1 MSKKKLSLIDSK
13 TKTLKSTIENIMKVK
28 VAILGCS
35 GRMGRN
41 LIQAAHEHASIEL
54 IGGSVRETSSFV
66 DFDLGE
72 LAGIGA
78 IGIKT
83 CKELSQLKQADV
95 LIDFTSIE
103 TTLENI
109 IWCKEHQKALVIGT
123 TGFSDEQVKIIEQAG
138 KTMPLVLAPNTSVG
152 VNLMFKLLQVT
163 AKAIGDYTDIEIFEA
178 HHRFKKDAPSG
189 TAVKMGQVIADTLGR
204 DLNKVAVYGREGIT
218 VERDRETIG
227 FATVRAGDIV
237 GEHTAF
243 FADLGE
249 RLEITHKA
257 SSRMTFALGAM
268 RAAFWLSEAD
278 AGFYDMQDVLGLKD

>member
-1 MSKKKLSLIDSK
+1 M
-13 TKTLKSTIENIMKVK
+13 TIN

-41 LIQAAHEHASIEL
+41 LIQAAVENNHINL
-54 IGGSVRETSSFV
+54 VGGSVRSSSSFS

-78 IGIKT
+78 IGQKT
-83 CKELSQLKQADV
+83 TTQLNDLLAADV
-95 LIDFTSIE
+95 FIDFTSIE
-103 TTLENI
+103 STLENI
-109 IWCKEHQKALVIGT
+109 KWCQEHNKALVIGT
-123 TGFSDEQVKIIEQAG
+123 TGFSAEQVQLIEQAG
-138 KTMPLVLAPNTSVG
+138 KNIPIILAPNTSVG
-152 VNLMFKLLQVT
+152 VNLLFKLVEIT

-189 TAVKMGQVIADTLGR
+189 TAMKIGQVIADTLGR
-204 DLNKVAVYGREGIT
+204 NLDECAVYGREGLLDEGLD
-218 VERDRETIG
+218 ERKKDTIG

-268 RAAFWLSEAD
+268 RAATWLASAD
-278 AGFYDMQDVLGLKD
+278 AGYYTMQDVLGLND

>member
-1 MSKKKLSLIDSK
+1 
-13 TKTLKSTIENIMKVK
+13 MKVK

-41 LIQAAHEHASIEL
+41 LIQAAVEHKSIEL
-54 IGGSVRETSSFV
+54 VGGTVRASSSFV
-66 DFDLGE
+66 NFDLGE

-78 IGIKT
+78 IGQKT
-83 CKELSQLKQADV
+83 ATNLNDLLDSDV
-95 LIDFTSIE
+95 FIDFTAIE
-103 TTLENI
+103 TTLDNLK
-109 IWCKEHQKALVIGT
+109 WCQQHHKALVIGT
-123 TGFSDEQVKIIEQAG
+123 TGFSDEQVSIIEKAG
-138 KTMPLVLAPNTSVG
+138 ELMPVILAPNTSVG
-152 VNLMFKLLQVT
+152 VNLMFKLLEVT

-218 VERDRETIG
+218 GERDKETIG

-243 FADLGE
+243 FADIGE
-249 RLEITHKA
+249 RLEITHRA

-278 AGFYDMQDVLGLKD
+278 NGFYDMQDVLGLK

>member
-1 MSKKKLSLIDSK
+1 
-13 TKTLKSTIENIMKVK
+13 MKVK

-41 LIQAAHEHASIEL
+41 LIQAAVEHKSIEL
-54 IGGSVRETSSFV
+54 VGGSVRESSSFV
-66 DFDLGE
+66 NFDLGE

-78 IGIKT
+78 IGTKT
-83 CKELSQLKQADV
+83 STDLTSLLDADV
-95 LIDFTSIE
+95 FIDFTSIE

-109 IWCKEHQKALVIGT
+109 KWCRKNKKALVIGT
-123 TGFSDEQVKIIEQAG
+123 TGFSDEQVLIIEKAG
-138 KTMPLVLAPNTSVG
+138 ADMPVILAPNTSVG
-152 VNLMFKLLQVT
+152 VNLMFKLLEIT

-189 TAVKMGQVIADTLGR
+189 TAVKMGQVIADTLDR

-218 VERDRETIG
+218 DEREKETIG

-243 FADLGE
+243 FADIGE
-249 RLEITHKA
+249 RLEITHRA

-278 AGFYDMQDVLGLKD
+278 NGYYDMQDVLGLK

>member
-1 MSKKKLSLIDSK
+1 M
-13 TKTLKSTIENIMKVK
+13 TIN

-41 LIQAAHEHASIEL
+41 LIQAAYEHEHITL
-54 IGGSVRETSSFV
+54 VGGTVRKTSSFV
-66 DFDLGE
+66 NFDLGE
-72 LAGIGA
+72 LAGIGK
-78 IGIKT
+78 INLKT
-83 CKELSQLKQADV
+83 STNIDELKQADV
-95 LIDFTSIE
+95 FIDFTSIE
-103 TTLENI
+103 ATLDNVAWCEKEN
-109 IWCKEHQKALVIGT
+109 KAIVIGT
-123 TGFSDEQVKIIEQAG
+123 TGFTDEQVKTIEKAG
-138 KTMPLVLAPNTSVG
+138 KNCPLVLAPNTSVG
-152 VNLMFKLLQVT
+152 VNLLFKLLEMT

-204 DLNKVAVYGREGIT
+204 DLNECAVYGREGIT
-218 VERDRETIG
+218 EERDPNTIG

-249 RLEITHKA
+249 RIEITHKA

-268 RAAFWLSEAD
+268 RAAVWLSEAPS
-278 AGFYDMQDVLGLKD
+278 GYYDMQDVLGLK

>member
-1 MSKKKLSLIDSK
+1 M
-13 TKTLKSTIENIMKVK
+13 TVK

-41 LIQAAHEHASIEL
+41 LIQAAHEHEVIEL
-54 IGGSVRETSSFV
+54 VGGTVRPSSSFV

-78 IGIKT
+78 IGLST
-83 CKELSQLKQADV
+83 VTALDELGNVDV
-95 LIDFTSIE
+95 LIDFTTIE
-103 TTLENI
+103 STFENI
-109 IWCKEHQKALVIGT
+109 QWCKARHIPLVIGT
-123 TGFSDEQVKIIEQAG
+123 TGFNDSQTEEIKEAG
-138 KTMPLVLAPNTSVG
+138 EAMPILLAPNTSVG
-152 VNLMFKLLQVT
+152 VNLLFKLLEIT

-189 TAVKMGQVIADTLGR
+189 TAMKMGQVIAETLGR
-204 DLNKVAVYGREGIT
+204 DLNKCAMYGREGIT
-218 VERDRETIG
+218 EERDPETIG

-249 RLEITHKA
+249 RIEITHKA
-257 SSRMTFALGAM
+257 SSRMTFAQGAM
-268 RAAFWLSEAD
+268 RAAQWLSSANK
-278 AGFYDMQDVLGLKD
+278 GYYDMQDVLGLK

>member
-1 MSKKKLSLIDSK
+1 
-13 TKTLKSTIENIMKVK
+13 MKVK

-41 LIQAAHEHASIEL
+41 LIQAAIEHKSVEL
-54 IGGSVRETSSFV
+54 IGGSVRVGSSFEN
-66 DFDLGE
+66 FDLGE
-72 LAGIGA
+72 IAGIGA
-78 IGIKT
+78 IGQKT
-83 CKELSQLKQADV
+83 TTDIETLLAADV
-95 LIDFTSIE
+95 FIDFTSIE
-103 TTLENI
+103 STF
-109 IWCKEHQKALVIGT
+109 EHLALCQQHNKALVIGT
-123 TGFSDEQVKIIEQAG
+123 TGFSDQQVEEIKIAG
-138 KTMPLVLAPNTSVG
+138 QTMPVILAPNTSVG
-152 VNLMFKLLQVT
+152 VNLLFKLLEVT

-218 VERDRETIG
+218 EERSRETIG

-237 GEHTAF
+237 GEHTAY
-243 FADLGE
+243 FADIGE
-249 RLEITHKA
+249 RLELTHKA

-268 RAAFWLSEAD
+268 RAAFWLSEAK

>member
-1 MSKKKLSLIDSK
+1 
-13 TKTLKSTIENIMKVK
+13 MKVK

-41 LIQAAHEHASIEL
+41 LIQAAHEHESIEL
-54 IGGSVRETSSFV
+54 IGGSVRSSSSFAG
-66 DFDLGE
+66 FDLGE

-78 IGIKT
+78 MGLT
-83 CKELSQLKQADV
+83 TVTELSQLNEAEV
-95 LIDFTSIE
+95 FIDFTSIE
-103 TTLENI
+103 TSLENI
-109 IWCKEHQKALVIGT
+109 NWCKEHNKALVIGT
-123 TGFSDEQVKIIEQAG
+123 TGFNDEQVHRIKEAG
-138 KTMPLVLAPNTSVG
+138 QSMPIVLAPNTSVG
-152 VNLMFKLLQVT
+152 VNLMFKLLEIT

-204 DLNKVAVYGREGIT
+204 DLNECAVYGREGIT
-218 VERDRETIG
+218 EERSKETIG

-237 GEHTAF
+237 GEHTAY

-249 RLEITHKA
+249 RIEITHKA

-278 AGFYDMQDVLGLKD
+278 NGFYDMQDVLGLK

>member
-1 MSKKKLSLIDSK
+1 
-13 TKTLKSTIENIMKVK
+13 MKVK

-41 LIQAAHEHASIEL
+41 LIQAAYEHESIEL
-54 IGGSVRETSSFV
+54 IGGSVRTNSSFV

-78 IGIKT
+78 IGVKT
-83 CKELSQLKQADV
+83 STQLNQLTDAEV
-95 LIDFTSIE
+95 FIDFTSIE
-103 TTLENI
+103 TSLENI
-109 IWCKEHQKALVIGT
+109 KWCQQHKKALVIGT
-123 TGFSDEQVKIIEQAG
+123 TGFSDEQVNIIEKAG
-138 KTMPLVLAPNTSVG
+138 ELMPVVLAPNTSVG
-152 VNLMFKLLQVT
+152 VNLMFKLLEVT

-218 VERDRETIG
+218 GERDKDTIG

-278 AGFYDMQDVLGLKD
+278 NGFYDMQDVLGLK

>member
-1 MSKKKLSLIDSK
+1 
-13 TKTLKSTIENIMKVK
+13 MKVK

-41 LIQAAHEHASIEL
+41 LIQAAHEHESIEL
-54 IGGSVRETSSFV
+54 VGGSVRATSSFSG
-66 DFDLGE
+66 FDLGE

-78 IGIKT
+78 IGIPT
-83 CKELSQLKQADV
+83 VTELNQLTDADV
-95 LIDFTSIE
+95 FIDFTSIE

-109 IWCKEHQKALVIGT
+109 IWCQQHKKALVIGT
-123 TGFSDEQVKIIEQAG
+123 TGFNDDQVSIIENAG
-138 KTMPLVLAPNTSVG
+138 QFMPVVLAPNTSVG
-152 VNLMFKLLQVT
+152 VNLMFKLLEIT

-204 DLNKVAVYGREGIT
+204 DLNECAVYGREGIT
-218 VERDRETIG
+218 EERNKETIG

-278 AGFYDMQDVLGLKD
+278 NGFYDMQDVLGLK

>member
-1 MSKKKLSLIDSK
+1 
-13 TKTLKSTIENIMKVK
+13 MKVK

-41 LIQAAHEHASIEL
+41 LIQAAHEHESIEL
-54 IGGSVRETSSFV
+54 IGGSVRASSSFAG
-66 DFDLGE
+66 FDLGE

-78 IGIKT
+78 IQIKT
-83 CKELSQLKQADV
+83 VTEIEKLAEADV
-95 LIDFTSIE
+95 FIDFTSIE
-103 TTLENI
+103 ATLENLQ
-109 IWCKEHQKALVIGT
+109 WCQKNNKSLVIGT
-123 TGFSDEQVKIIEQAG
+123 TGFTDEQVQLIEKAG
-138 KTMPLVLAPNTSVG
+138 ENMAVLLAPNTSVG
-152 VNLMFKLLQVT
+152 VNLLFKLLEIT

-204 DLNKVAVYGREGIT
+204 DLAKCAVYGREGIT
-218 VERDRETIG
+218 GERAKDTIG

-268 RAAFWLSEAD
+268 RAAFWLND
-278 AGFYDMQDVLGLKD
+278 APNGYYDMQDVLGLKNSI

>member
-1 MSKKKLSLIDSK
+1 
-13 TKTLKSTIENIMKVK
+13 MKVK

-41 LIQAAHEHASIEL
+41 LIQAAVEHESIEL
-54 IGGSVRETSSFV
+54 IGGSVRDSSSFV
-66 DFDLGE
+66 GFDLGE

-78 IGIKT
+78 IGKKT
-83 CKELSQLKQADV
+83 CTNLNDLMSADV
-95 LIDFTSIE
+95 FIDFTAIE
-103 TTLENI
+103 TTLVNLK
-109 IWCKEHQKALVIGT
+109 WCQQYNKALVIGT
-123 TGFSDEQVKIIEQAG
+123 TGFDDEQVKIIENAG
-138 KTMPLVLAPNTSVG
+138 ESIPVILAPNTSVG
-152 VNLMFKLLQVT
+152 VNLMFKLLEIT
-163 AKAIGDYTDIEIFEA
+163 SKAIGDYTDIEIFEA

-218 VERDRETIG
+218 GERDKETIG

-243 FADLGE
+243 FADIGE
-249 RLEITHKA
+249 RLEITHRA

-268 RAAFWLSEAD
+268 RAAFWLCEAD
-278 AGFYDMQDVLGLKD
+278 DGFYDMQDVLGLK

>member
-1 MSKKKLSLIDSK
+1 M
-13 TKTLKSTIENIMKVK
+13 TIK

-41 LIQAAHEHASIEL
+41 LIQAAHEHEQLALVGGTVRAS
-54 IGGSVRETSSFV
+54 SSFV

-72 LAGIGA
+72 LAGIGK
-78 IGIKT
+78 IGLNTVTDI
-83 CKELSQLKQADV
+83 EQLADVDV

-103 TTLENI
+103 STFEHI
-109 IWCKEHQKALVIGT
+109 KWCQTNGKAIVIGT
-123 TGFSDEQVKIIEQAG
+123 TGFTDEQVDVIKAAG
-138 KTMPLVLAPNTSVG
+138 KDAPVLLAPNTSVG
-152 VNLMFKLLQVT
+152 VNLLFKLLEMT

-189 TAVKMGQVIADTLGR
+189 TAVKMGQVIAETLGR
-204 DLNKVAVYGREGIT
+204 DLNKCAVYGREGIT
-218 VERDRETIG
+218 EERDRETIG

-249 RLEITHKA
+249 RIEITHKA

-268 RAAFWLSEAD
+268 RAATWLSQAEN
-278 AGFYDMQDVLGLKD
+278 GYYDMQDVLGLK

>member
-1 MSKKKLSLIDSK
+1 
-13 TKTLKSTIENIMKVK
+13 MKVK

-41 LIQAAHEHASIEL
+41 LIQAAHEHESIEL
-54 IGGSVRETSSFV
+54 VGGSVRESSSFAG
-66 DFDLGE
+66 FDLGE
-72 LAGIGA
+72 LAGIGT
-78 IGIKT
+78 IGLKT
-83 CKELSQLKQADV
+83 STTLTELSDAEV
-95 LIDFTSIE
+95 YIDFTSIE

-109 IWCKEHQKALVIGT
+109 KWCQQQQKALVIGT
-123 TGFSDEQVKIIEQAG
+123 TGFTDEQVKVIEKAG
-138 KTMPLVLAPNTSVG
+138 ESFPVVLAPNTSVG
-152 VNLMFKLLQVT
+152 VNLMFKLLEVT

-204 DLNKVAVYGREGIT
+204 DLNKCAVYGREGIT
-218 VERDRETIG
+218 DERDKDTIG

-249 RLEITHKA
+249 RIEITHKA

-268 RAAFWLSEAD
+268 RAAFWLNNAEN
-278 AGFYDMQDVLGLKD
+278 GFYDMQDVLGLKD

>member
-1 MSKKKLSLIDSK
+1 
-13 TKTLKSTIENIMKVK
+13 MKVK

-41 LIQAAHEHASIEL
+41 LIQAASEHESIEL
-54 IGGSVRETSSFV
+54 VGGTVRASSSFV

-72 LAGIGA
+72 LAGVGTLGLNTSTDI
-78 IGIKT
+78 
-83 CKELSQLKQADV
+83 SQLNNADV

-103 TTLENI
+103 ATLENVK
-109 IWCKEHQKALVIGT
+109 WCEQNNKAIVIGT
-123 TGFSDEQVKIIEQAG
+123 TGFSDEQVAQIKAAG
-138 KTMPLVLAPNTSVG
+138 KNCPVVLAPNTSVG
-152 VNLMFKLLQVT
+152 VNLMFKLLEIT
-163 AKAIGDYTDIEIFEA
+163 SKAIGDYTDIEIFEA

-218 VERDRETIG
+218 GERDRETIG
-227 FATVRAGDIV
+227 FATVRAGDII

-257 SSRMTFALGAM
+257 TSRMTFALGAM

-278 AGFYDMQDVLGLKD
+278 AGYYDMQDVLGLK

>member
-1 MSKKKLSLIDSK
+1 
-13 TKTLKSTIENIMKVK
+13 MKVK

-41 LIQAAHEHASIEL
+41 LIQAAVEHQSIEL
-54 IGGSVRETSSFV
+54 VGGSVRASSSFV
-66 DFDLGE
+66 NFDLGE

-78 IGIKT
+78 IGQKT
-83 CKELSQLKQADV
+83 STDLNDLLNADV
-95 LIDFTSIE
+95 FIDFTSIE

-109 IWCKEHQKALVIGT
+109 KWCEKYNKALVIGT
-123 TGFSDEQVKIIEQAG
+123 TGFSGEQVSIIEKAG
-138 KTMPLVLAPNTSVG
+138 ENMPVILAPNTSVG
-152 VNLMFKLLQVT
+152 VNLMFKLLEVT

-218 VERDRETIG
+218 GERDKETIG

-243 FADLGE
+243 FADIGE
-249 RLEITHKA
+249 RLEITHRA

-278 AGFYDMQDVLGLKD
+278 NGFYDMQDVLGLK

>member
-1 MSKKKLSLIDSK
+1 
-13 TKTLKSTIENIMKVK
+13 MKVK

-41 LIQAAHEHASIEL
+41 LIQAAHEHENIEL
-54 IGGSVRETSSFV
+54 IGGSVRASSSFAG
-66 DFDLGE
+66 FDLGE

-78 IGIKT
+78 IGLTTATK
-83 CKELSQLKQADV
+83 LSQLTDAEV
-95 LIDFTSIE
+95 FIDFTSIVI
-103 TTLENI
+103 TLDNI
-109 IWCKEHQKALVIGT
+109 NLGQQNKKALVIGT
-123 TGFSDEQVKIIEQAG
+123 TGFSDEQVSFIEKAG
-138 KTMPLVLAPNTSVG
+138 ELMPVVLAPNTSVG
-152 VNLMFKLLQVT
+152 VNLMFKLLEVT

-204 DLNKVAVYGREGIT
+204 DLNKCAVYGREGIT
-218 VERDRETIG
+218 DERDRETIG

-237 GEHTAF
+237 GEHTAY

-249 RLEITHKA
+249 RIEITHKA

-278 AGFYDMQDVLGLKD
+278 NGFYDMQDVLGLK

>member
-1 MSKKKLSLIDSK
+1 
-13 TKTLKSTIENIMKVK
+13 MKVK

-41 LIQAAHEHASIEL
+41 LIQAAIEHKSVEL
-54 IGGSVRETSSFV
+54 VGGSVRKGSSFEN
-66 DFDLGE
+66 FDLGE
-72 LAGIGA
+72 LAGVGA
-78 IGIKT
+78 FGEKT
-83 CKELSQLKQADV
+83 TIDIQSLLAADV

-103 TTLENI
+103 STLEHLK
-109 IWCKEHQKALVIGT
+109 WCQQHDKALVIGT
-123 TGFSDEQVKIIEQAG
+123 TGFSDQQVDTIKAAAKSIPVI
-138 KTMPLVLAPNTSVG
+138 LAPNTSVG
-152 VNLMFKLLQVT
+152 VNLLFKLLEVT

-204 DLNKVAVYGREGIT
+204 DLNKVAVYGREGISD
-218 VERDRETIG
+218 ERDPKTIG

-237 GEHTAF
+237 GEHTAY

-249 RLEITHKA
+249 RIELTHKA

-268 RAAFWLSEAD
+268 RAAFWLSEAR

>member
-1 MSKKKLSLIDSK
+1 
-13 TKTLKSTIENIMKVK
+13 MKVK

-41 LIQAAHEHASIEL
+41 LIQAAVEHDSVEL
-54 IGGSVRETSSFV
+54 VGGSVRASSSFV

-78 IGIKT
+78 IGSKT
-83 CKELSQLKQADV
+83 SVDLTELLAADV
-95 LIDFTSIE
+95 FIDFTSIE

-109 IWCKEHQKALVIGT
+109 EWCKQHNKAIVIGT
-123 TGFSDEQVKIIEQAG
+123 TGFSDEQVKTIEAAG
-138 KTMPLVLAPNTSVG
+138 KHIPVILAPNTSVG
-152 VNLMFKLLQVT
+152 VNLMFKLLEIT
-163 AKAIGDYTDIEIFEA
+163 SKAIGDHTDIEIFEA

-218 VERDRETIG
+218 GERDKETIG

-243 FADLGE
+243 FADIGE

-278 AGFYDMQDVLGLKD
+278 NGYYDMQDVLGLK

>member
-1 MSKKKLSLIDSK
+1 
-13 TKTLKSTIENIMKVK
+13 MKVK

-41 LIQAAHEHASIEL
+41 LIQAAFEHKSIEL
-54 IGGSVRETSSFV
+54 VGGSVRKGSSFEN
-66 DFDLGE
+66 FDLGE
-72 LAGIGA
+72 IAGIGA
-78 IGIKT
+78 IGQQT
-83 CKELSQLKQADV
+83 TTDYQTLLAADV
-95 LIDFTSIE
+95 LIDFTSIDS
-103 TTLENI
+103 TLEHLK
-109 IWCKEHQKALVIGT
+109 WCQQHNKALVIGT
-123 TGFSDEQVKIIEQAG
+123 TGFSDQQVETIKAAG
-138 KTMPLVLAPNTSVG
+138 ENIPVILAPNTSVG
-152 VNLMFKLLQVT
+152 VNLLFKLLEIT

-218 VERDRETIG
+218 DERDPNTIG

-237 GEHTAF
+237 GEHTAY

-249 RLEITHKA
+249 RLELTHKA

-278 AGFYDMQDVLGLKD
+278 AGYYDMQDVLGLKD

>member
-1 MSKKKLSLIDSK
+1 
-13 TKTLKSTIENIMKVK
+13 MKVK

-41 LIQAAHEHASIEL
+41 LIQASVEHESIEL
-54 IGGSVRETSSFV
+54 VGGSVRSSSSFV

-78 IGIKT
+78 IGQKT
-83 CKELSQLKQADV
+83 STDINALLAADV

-103 TTLENI
+103 ATFDNLL
-109 IWCKEHQKALVIGT
+109 WCQNNNKALVIGT
-123 TGFSDEQVKIIEQAG
+123 TGFSDEQVEIIREAG
-138 KTMPLVLAPNTSVG
+138 TNIPVILAPNTSVG
-152 VNLMFKLLQVT
+152 VNLMFKLLEVT
-163 AKAIGDYTDIEIFEA
+163 AKAIGDHTDIEIFEA

-189 TAVKMGQVIADTLGR
+189 TAIKMGQVIAKTLGR
-204 DLNKVAVYGREGIT
+204 DLNKCAVYGREGFT
-218 VERDRETIG
+218 EERDPQTIG

-249 RLEITHKA
+249 RIEITHKA

-268 RAAFWLSEAD
+268 RAAFWLRDAD
-278 AGFYDMQDVLGLKD
+278 PGFYDMQDVLGLKD

>member
-1 MSKKKLSLIDSK
+1 
-13 TKTLKSTIENIMKVK
+13 MKVK

-41 LIQAAHEHASIEL
+41 LIQAAIEHESIEL
-54 IGGSVRETSSFV
+54 IGGSVRSTSSFV
-66 DFDLGE
+66 NFDLGE

-78 IGIKT
+78 INKKT
-83 CKELSQLKQADV
+83 SVALTDLLEADV
-95 LIDFTSIE
+95 FIDFTSIE
-103 TTLENI
+103 TTLENMK
-109 IWCKEHQKALVIGT
+109 WCQDNNKALVIGT
-123 TGFSDEQVKIIEQAG
+123 TGFNDEQVKLIEHAG
-138 KTMPLVLAPNTSVG
+138 QNIPVVLAPNTSVG
-152 VNLMFKLLQVT
+152 VNLMFKLLEIT
-163 AKAIGDYTDIEIFEA
+163 SKAIGDYTDIEIFEA

-189 TAVKMGQVIADTLGR
+189 TAMKMGQVIADTLGR
-204 DLNKVAVYGREGIT
+204 DLNKVAVYGREGLLAEGME
-218 VERDRETIG
+218 ERAKDTIG

-237 GEHTAF
+237 GEHTAY

-268 RAAFWLSEAD
+268 RAAFWLNEAD

>member
-1 MSKKKLSLIDSK
+1 
-13 TKTLKSTIENIMKVK
+13 MKVK

-41 LIQAAHEHASIEL
+41 LIQAAVEHESVEL
-54 IGGSVRETSSFV
+54 IGGSVRESSSFV
-66 DFDLGE
+66 NFDLGE
-72 LAGIGA
+72 LAGIGS
-78 IGIKT
+78 IGHKT
-83 CKELSQLKQADV
+83 STKLDNLLDAEV
-95 LIDFTSIE
+95 FIDFTSIE

-109 IWCKEHQKALVIGT
+109 KWCQQHNKALVIGT
-123 TGFSDEQVKIIEQAG
+123 TGFSDEQVKLIEKSG
-138 KTMPLVLAPNTSVG
+138 ESIPVVLAPNTSVG
-152 VNLMFKLLQVT
+152 VNLMFKLLEIT
-163 AKAIGDYTDIEIFEA
+163 SKAIGDYTDIEIFEA

-218 VERDRETIG
+218 AERDRETIG

-278 AGFYDMQDVLGLKD
+278 NGFYDMQDVLGLK

>member
-1 MSKKKLSLIDSK
+1 
-13 TKTLKSTIENIMKVK
+13 MKVK

-41 LIQAAHEHASIEL
+41 LIQAAYEHESIEL
-54 IGGSVRETSSFV
+54 IGGTVRATSSFT

-72 LAGIGA
+72 LAGIGT
-78 IGIKT
+78 IGLIT
-83 CKELSQLKQADV
+83 STALENLSEADV
-95 LIDFTSIE
+95 FIDFTSIE

-109 IWCKEHQKALVIGT
+109 KWCQQHQKALVIGT
-123 TGFSDEQVKIIEQAG
+123 TGFNDEQVSVIEKAGEVIPII
-138 KTMPLVLAPNTSVG
+138 LAPNTSVG

-163 AKAIGDYTDIEIFEA
+163 AQAIGDYTDIEIFEA

-204 DLNKVAVYGREGIT
+204 DLQKCAVYGREGIT
-218 VERDRETIG
+218 EERNRETIG

-249 RLEITHKA
+249 RIEITHKA
-257 SSRMTFALGAM
+257 TSRMTFALGAM

-278 AGFYDMQDVLGLKD
+278 NGYYDMQDVLGLK

>member
-1 MSKKKLSLIDSK
+1 M
-13 TKTLKSTIENIMKVK
+13 TTK

-41 LIQAAHEHASIEL
+41 LIKAAVEHEQIEL
-54 IGGSVRETSSFV
+54 VGGTVRESSSFA

-72 LAGIGA
+72 LAGIGK
-78 IGIKT
+78 IGLNT
-83 CKELSQLKQADV
+83 TTTLDSVGHADV

-103 TTLENI
+103 STLENI
-109 IWCKEHQKALVIGT
+109 KWCQARQKALVIGT
-123 TGFSDEQVKIIEQAG
+123 TGFSDEEVAIIDAAG
-138 KTMPLVLAPNTSVG
+138 ADMPILLAPNTSVG
-152 VNLMFKLLQVT
+152 VNLLFKLLEIT

-189 TAVKMGQVIADTLGR
+189 TAMKMGQVIADTLGR
-204 DLNKVAVYGREGIT
+204 DLAKCAVYGREGIT
-218 VERDRETIG
+218 EERDPETIG

-268 RAAFWLSEAD
+268 RAALWLAEAEH
-278 AGFYDMQDVLGLKD
+278 GYYDMQDVLGLK

>member
-1 MSKKKLSLIDSK
+1 
-13 TKTLKSTIENIMKVK
+13 MKVK

-41 LIQAAHEHASIEL
+41 LIQAAHEHQSIEL
-54 IGGSVRETSSFV
+54 VGGSVRASSSFV

-78 IGIKT
+78 IGLKT
-83 CKELSQLKQADV
+83 CTDITALNNADV

-103 TTLENI
+103 TSLENVK
-109 IWCKEHQKALVIGT
+109 WCQTHNKSLVIGT
-123 TGFSDEQVKIIEQAG
+123 TGFSDVQVDFIKEAAKSTPI
-138 KTMPLVLAPNTSVG
+138 VLAPNTSVG
-152 VNLMFKLLQVT
+152 VNLMFKLLEVT

-178 HHRFKKDAPSG
+178 HHRFKKDSPSG
-189 TAVKMGQVIADTLGR
+189 TAMKMGQVIADTLGR
-204 DLNKVAVYGREGIT
+204 DLDKVAVYGREGLLADGIE
-218 VERDRETIG
+218 ERSRDTIG
-227 FATVRAGDIV
+227 FATIRAGDIV
-237 GEHTAF
+237 GEHTAY

-268 RAAFWLSEAD
+268 RAAFWLSNAD
-278 AGFYDMQDVLGLKD
+278 AGFYDMQDVLGLK

>member
-1 MSKKKLSLIDSK
+1 
-13 TKTLKSTIENIMKVK
+13 MKVK

-41 LIQAAHEHASIEL
+41 LIQAAIEHKSVEL
-54 IGGSVRETSSFV
+54 VGGSVRAGSSFEN
-66 DFDLGE
+66 FDLGE
-72 LAGIGA
+72 IAGIGA
-78 IGIKT
+78 IGQKT
-83 CKELSQLKQADV
+83 TTDIETLLAADV

-103 TTLENI
+103 STFEHLA
-109 IWCKEHQKALVIGT
+109 WCQQHHKAIVIGT
-123 TGFSDEQVKIIEQAG
+123 TGFSDQQVETIKVFGNSIPVI
-138 KTMPLVLAPNTSVG
+138 LAPNTSVG
-152 VNLMFKLLQVT
+152 VNLLFKLLEVT
-163 AKAIGDYTDIEIFEA
+163 AKAIGNYTDIEIFEA

-218 VERDRETIG
+218 EERSRETIG

-237 GEHTAF
+237 GEHTAY
-243 FADLGE
+243 FADIGE
-249 RLEITHKA
+249 RIELTHKA

-278 AGFYDMQDVLGLKD
+278 AGYYDMQDVLGLKD

>member
-1 MSKKKLSLIDSK
+1 
-13 TKTLKSTIENIMKVK
+13 MKVK

-41 LIQAAHEHASIEL
+41 LIQAAVEHQSIEL
-54 IGGSVRETSSFV
+54 VGGSVRESSSFAH
-66 DFDLGE
+66 FDLGE

-78 IGIKT
+78 IGQKT
-83 CKELSQLKQADV
+83 STNLNDLINADV
-95 LIDFTSIE
+95 FIDFTSIE

-109 IWCKEHQKALVIGT
+109 KWCQQHDKALVIGT
-123 TGFSDEQVKIIEQAG
+123 TGFSDEQVNIIEEAG
-138 KTMPLVLAPNTSVG
+138 KSMPVILAPNTSVG
-152 VNLMFKLLQVT
+152 VNLMFKLLEVT

-189 TAVKMGQVIADTLGR
+189 TAVKMGQVIANTLGR

-218 VERDRETIG
+218 GERDKETIG

-243 FADLGE
+243 FADIGE
-249 RLEITHKA
+249 RLEITHRA

-278 AGFYDMQDVLGLKD
+278 NGFYDMQDVLGLK